1 MRITQD
7 EMIQIAIVME
17 FHLDWPGHGTTDLP
31 GLPDGWCWVGK
42 GDGEQF
48 WMDIG
53 CPWPDADAS
62 SVYERADW
70 VTKLMVAERAS
81 LLTSNRGLLE
91 VM

>member
-17 FHLDWPGHGTTDLP
+17 FHLDWPGYRTTDLP
-31 GLPDGWCWVGK
+31 GLPDGWCWVRK

-53 CPWPDADAS
+53 CPWPDVDAS
-62 SVYERADW
+62 TVYERSDW
-70 VTKLMVAERAS
+70 VTKLMVVERVS
-81 LLTSNRGLLE
+81 LFTSNRGLLE

>member
-17 FHLDWPGHGTTDLP
+17 FHLDWPGYGTTDLP
-31 GLPDGWCWVGK
+31 GLPDGWCWVGN
-42 GDGEQF
+42 GDGDGKRF

-62 SVYERADW
+62 SVYMRE
-70 VTKLMVAERAS
+70 
-81 LLTSNRGLLE
+81 LTG
-91 VM
+91 

>member
-7 EMIQIAIVME
+7 EMIQIATAME
-17 FHLDWPGHGTTDLP
+17 FHLDWPGYRTTDLP
-31 GLPDGWCWVGK
+31 GLTDGWRWVGK
-42 GDGEQF
+42 GDGERF

-62 SVYERADW
+62 SIHERADW
-70 VTKLMVAERAS
+70 VTKQMVAERAS

-91 VM
+91 LM